1 MVNMSSML
9 GMHGVSEEQLLQMQ
23 EVTSRIRGQI
33 HTEGSEVKV
42 MFETEDA
49 EAEQQIPNILEA
61 VVSSIAQCLYQI
73 FGIGGERV

>member
-1 MVNMSSML
+1 MASINSML
-9 GMHGVSEEQLLQMQ
+9 GMHGINEEQLIQMQ
-23 EVTSRIRGQI
+23 EITSRIRGQI

-42 MFETEDA
+42 MFETEDE
-49 EAEQQIPNILEA
+49 EAEQQIPNIIEA

>member
-1 MVNMSSML
+1 MASINSML
-9 GMHGVSEEQLLQMQ
+9 GMHGISEEQLLQMQ
-23 EVTSRIRGQI
+23 EITSRIRGRI
-33 HTEGSEVKV
+33 HTEAGEVRV

-49 EAEQQIPNILEA
+49 EAEQQIPQIVEA